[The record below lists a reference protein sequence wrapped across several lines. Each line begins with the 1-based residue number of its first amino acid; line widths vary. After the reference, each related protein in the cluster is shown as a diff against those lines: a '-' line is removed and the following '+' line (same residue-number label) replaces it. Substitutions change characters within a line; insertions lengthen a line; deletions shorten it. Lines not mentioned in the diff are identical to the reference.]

1 MIAIDPIEINDV
13 KLPYHSAYVYVEEIE
28 YTSQVKRSIK
38 GKIPSWPSYYF
49 IATIDVV
56 WNFLTHQEY
65 QNLMNLVRL
74 PDFKMRYFDVN
85 SGVYKVGKFY
95 CPQKMYNDMVAKY
108 ATIEGYEGISLRFIA
123 TNNDIEEDEEET
135 EGE

>member
-1 MIAIDPIEINDV
+1 
-13 KLPYHSAYVYVEEIE
+13 
-28 YTSQVKRSIK
+28 
-38 GKIPSWPSYYF
+38 
-49 IATIDVV
+49 
-56 WNFLTHQEY
+56 
-65 QNLMNLVRL
+65 MNLVRL